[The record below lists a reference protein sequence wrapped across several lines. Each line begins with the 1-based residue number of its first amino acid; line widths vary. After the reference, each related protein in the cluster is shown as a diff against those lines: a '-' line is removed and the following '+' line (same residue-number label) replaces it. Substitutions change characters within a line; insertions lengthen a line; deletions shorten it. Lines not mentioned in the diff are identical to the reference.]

1 VKLLISIVLPNK
13 GTIEDFCSGSEMP
26 HRKMLKSTYSVKELR
41 LASGIASESEDP
53 ALWFPLD
60 LAKEKAVLIPEV
72 LRGKEH

>member
-1 VKLLISIVLPNK
+1 
-13 GTIEDFCSGSEMP
+13 MP